1 MPSAL
6 ATLNECIWGD
16 YLEAQ
21 QGRLG
26 PLPEIKH
33 LNPRVV
39 RIMGG
44 NSGLMRLQGTNT
56 YLVGMCRHHLLIET
70 VQGFRVWTDS
80 LLRVLEDLD
89 VELSRVILIHW
100 HN

>member
-26 PLPEIKH
+26 PLPEIEH

-44 NSGLMRLQGTNT
+44 NSGLLRPP
-56 YLVGMCRHHLLIET
+56 
-70 VQGFRVWTDS
+70 GFRAWIDS

-100 HN
+100 HK